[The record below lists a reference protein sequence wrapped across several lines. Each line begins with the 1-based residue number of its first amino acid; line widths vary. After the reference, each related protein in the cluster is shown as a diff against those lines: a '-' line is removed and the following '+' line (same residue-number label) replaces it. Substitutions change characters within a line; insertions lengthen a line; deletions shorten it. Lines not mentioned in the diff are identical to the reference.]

1 METPHQA
8 KELREMAAQTET
20 TLPEL
25 EKLAECDCVSQE
37 IVSLLWLRQWYQ
49 TGGSDRI
56 AVVRQWEFLKF
67 LVRTD
72 KLDV

>member
-8 KELREMAAQTET
+8 KELREMAAHTET

-25 EKLAECDCVSQE
+25 ERLAACDFVSQE

-49 TGGSDRI
+49 TGGSDRM
-56 AVVRQWEFLKF
+56 AVLRQWEFLTF
-67 LVRTD
+67 LVRIG